1 MSDPAL
7 AQNRRSRNI
16 YMRKGHYKWR
26 GLYEQCCA
34 VKNSQCQDDYYR
46 KKKKKKTPKGTTSV
60 GENVQKTDH
69 SYPVGGNAK
78 WDSHCGKQYGDS
90 SES

>member
-1 MSDPAL
+1 MSNVV
-7 AQNRRSRNI
+7 QSKIVSVRMTI
-16 YMRKGHYKWR
+16 I
-26 GLYEQCCA
+26 E
-34 VKNSQCQDDYYR
+34 

>member
-1 MSDPAL
+1 MSNVV
-7 AQNRRSRNI
+7 QSKIVSVRMTI
-16 YMRKGHYKWR
+16 I
-26 GLYEQCCA
+26 E
-34 VKNSQCQDDYYR
+34 
-46 KKKKKKTPKGTTSV
+46 KKKKKTPKGTTSV